1 MVATGGHIA
10 QPVRK
15 RARPGDTRAILLPSR
30 AVNDLRCPKCDTV
43 PPVDAG
49 PICVRCGD
57 TLYLDEGGR
66 ARAARDPYIG
76 TLVAGR
82 FGLEAVIARGG
93 MGVVYRA
100 LQFPIGRRV
109 AVKVLRREL
118 FGSAAESDLLLDR
131 FRREALIVSRLS
143 HPNVVMLHDF
153 GECGDGNLFMAF
165 ELLEGPTLHEVLRDG
180 PLPIARALRIAM
192 QLAAGLEAAHGHG
205 IVHRDLKPGNVMLV
219 QDPGDPGGEEVVKLV
234 DFGIARLSE
243 ADAVID
249 ERLTLTGK
257 LTGTPNYMSPEQIRG
272 EPVDARSDV
281 YALGL
286 ILHEMLT
293 GRPAFAGRTP
303 ITIVMAQLN
312 DPPPRLR
319 DSVGGRPLPPGLEE
333 VVERAVRKSRGERF
347 NRATDLRR
355 ALEAVNRRSELSALW
370 ADKGTEPE
378 AVFAALR
385 EHADA
390 IVDTIVDDI
399 KHSVESYRTQSRA
412 DVRQRVGFFFQ
423 WCTQVAP
430 EEAPLAAYL
439 DRVHRSGLVSGLS
452 MADMIS
458 AFSLVFPV
466 VRVVVEGFDADARA
480 LVQRHWSTL
489 ERHFWLL
496 MRVVTARFEAVLA
509 DPARDTWVDGK
520 VPVAP
525 RETVPRHRIAPAPSA
540 ESQTPANETPE
551 SGEFFEN
558 VLASMQSG
566 VLVVDLGRLAIR
578 AANPAFERILD
589 LSARDLVGRHVLDA
603 FRAIRGADVAGLIAQ
618 LQERGEL
625 PPTKI
630 RVRTPGGRDR
640 WIQVR
645 GGLYRD
651 QQKRARGV
659 MILIDDVTEREF
671 LVDSFRRYVGAEIV
685 EELLVTRRGIQL
697 AGQKMEITA
706 LFVGLMGPEGPGSV
720 PDLALDARPEE
731 TIALLN
737 RYFAVVVDAVTA
749 ERGLVDTFVKDR
761 VMALFGAPFRHEDDP
776 FAAVRAARRI
786 RDQVALLNA
795 ELDAGGHAP
804 LRLGMGLATG
814 PAVVGNV
821 GTTERV
827 NYTALGEVVY
837 RADRLRTRAAA
848 GQILLDEATAAAMSG
863 RVPLDPVVTI
873 EGRAFQVR
881 ETR

>member
-1 MVATGGHIA
+1 MT
-10 QPVRK
+10 
-15 RARPGDTRAILLPSR
+15 
-30 AVNDLRCPKCDTV
+30 DLRCPKCDAV
-43 PPVDAG
+43 APVDGGRLCAQ
-49 PICVRCGD
+49 CGSA
-57 TLYLDEGGR
+57 LALEGGN
-66 ARAARDPYIG
+66 ADAARDPHIG
-76 TLVAGR
+76 TLDTVYQQDEAGRADLARDPYVGTLIAGR
-82 FGLEAVIARGG
+82 FFLEAVIAQGG

-100 LQFPIGRRV
+100 IQFPLGRRV
-109 AVKVLRREL
+109 AVKILRREL
-118 FGSAAESDLLLDR
+118 FGNAAESEQVVDL
-131 FRREALIVSRLS
+131 FRREALIVTRLS

-153 GECGDGNLFMAF
+153 GDCGDGNLFMAF
-165 ELLEGPTLHEVLRDG
+165 ELLEGLTLQDVLRDG
-180 PLPIARALRIAM
+180 PLPVPRALNIAM
-192 QLAAGLEAAHGHG
+192 QLASGLSAAHANG
-205 IVHRDLKPGNVMLV
+205 IVHRDLKPGNVILV
-219 QDPGDPGGEEVVKLV
+219 PDPAGGDEIVKLV

-243 ADAVID
+243 GEAIID
-249 ERLTLTGK
+249 DNRHTLTGK
-257 LTGTPNYMSPEQIRG
+257 VTGTPNYMSPEQIHG
-272 EPVDARSDV
+272 EVVDARADV

-293 GRPAFAGRTP
+293 GRPAFVGRTP

-312 DPPPRLR
+312 DPPPPLR
-319 DSVGGRPLPPGLEE
+319 DSMGGRLLPPGIEE
-333 VVERAVRKSRGERF
+333 VVDRALRKARDERF
-347 NRATDLRR
+347 SRATDLRR
-355 ALEAVNRRSELSALW
+355 ALEAVNRRSELTALW
-370 ADKGTEPE
+370 ANKGDEPE
-378 AVFAALR
+378 AVFAILR
-385 EHADA
+385 AHSDV

-399 KHSVESYRTQSRA
+399 KHSVESYRTQARA
-412 DVRQRVGFFFQ
+412 DVRQRVGFFFK

-430 EEAPLAAYL
+430 EEAPLAAYV
-439 DRVHRSGLVSGLS
+439 DHIHRLGAISGLS

-466 VRVVVEGFDADARA
+466 MRVIVEGFEPDARA
-480 LVQRHWSTL
+480 LVQGHWSTL

-496 MRVVTARFEAVLA
+496 LRVITSRFEAVLL
-509 DPARDTWVDGK
+509 DPARDTWVVGK

-525 RETVPRHRIAPAPSA
+525 RETAPRYRLPSRESPASDAKASDA
-540 ESQTPANETPE
+540 EASDAAD
-551 SGEFFEN
+551 SGDFFEN

-566 VLVVDLGRLAIR
+566 LLVVELGRLTIR

-589 LSARDLVGRHVLDA
+589 LPARELVGRHVLDA
-603 FRAIRGADVAGLIAQ
+603 FRPLRGLDVAGFIAQ
-618 LQERGEL
+618 LRERGEL

-640 WIQVR
+640 WIKLR

-651 QQKRARGV
+651 QHKRLGGV
-659 MILIDDVTEREF
+659 MILVDDVTEREF

-697 AGQKMEITA
+697 AGQKMQITA

-731 TIALLN
+731 TIAQLN
-737 RYFAVVVDAVTA
+737 RYFSIVVEAVTA

-761 VMALFGAPFRHEDDP
+761 VMALFGAPFGHEDDA
-776 FAAVRAARRI
+776 FAAVRGARRI
-786 RDQVALLNA
+786 RDQVALFNA
-795 ELDAGGHAP
+795 ELDASGHAP
-804 LRLGMGLATG
+804 MRLGMGLATG
-814 PAVVGNV
+814 PAIVGNV

-863 RVPLDPVVTI
+863 RVPLENVVTN
-873 EGRAFQVR
+873 EGRAFQVQ